1 MRVVMGDPSDQPVDL
16 VVLPGRR
23 HVDDIGLVT
32 LKAPKWKPPSGPEL
46 ALAQVYR
53 RAVQEASNR
62 EARSMAMPSALV
74 LGSWPLDDVT
84 RVAMTVLM
92 STPSSLR
99 EVIVA
104 VSTPAMLERWA
115 EALARE
121 P

>member
-1 MRVVMGDPSDQPVDL
+1 MRVVMGDPRDQPVDL

-23 HVDDIGLVT
+23 DVDDIGLVI

-46 ALAQVYR
+46 ALAQIYR
-53 RAVQEASNR
+53 RAVQAASER
-62 EARSMAMPSALV
+62 DARSMAMPSALV
-74 LGSWPLDDVT
+74 IGSWPLDDVT
-84 RVAMTVLM
+84 RVAMTVLL

-99 EVIVA
+99 QVIVA

>member
-1 MRVVMGDPSDQPVDL
+1 
-16 VVLPGRR
+16 
-23 HVDDIGLVT
+23 
-32 LKAPKWKPPSGPEL
+32 
-46 ALAQVYR
+46 
-53 RAVQEASNR
+53 
-62 EARSMAMPSALV
+62 
-74 LGSWPLDDVT
+74 
-84 RVAMTVLM
+84 MTVLM